1 MMALSEGISGHLI
14 SLKMF
19 TKCKQLMFIKLQ
31 LVYFLKKQYVN
42 PEILTD
48 YAFLLLVYFVTF
60 NSL

>member
-1 MMALSEGISGHLI
+1 MMALREGISGHLI

-19 TKCKQLMFIKLQ
+19 TECKQLMFIKLQ